1 MSYEQGKSAFYSGL
15 IAQSPYRPRVTVDEP
30 LAVGH
35 LFTIPAGELRWR
47 FDTSGGPGGQH
58 ANRSATRAEVSF
70 DLATSPSVPDDLRER
85 MLARLHTATAGGVIA
100 VTVDD
105 TRSQWRNRALARRRL
120 AEMLVDA
127 AKTRRHRVATMPSVG
142 ARRRRIERKRRR
154 AEIKRLRRGPDAE
167 E

>member
-1 MSYEQGKSAFYSGL
+1 MTQNSYRLGM
-15 IAQSPYRPRVTVDEP
+15 TTDEP

-35 LFTIPAGELRWR
+35 LFTIRADELHWR

-70 DLATSPSVPDDLRER
+70 DLAASPSVPDDLRER
-85 MLARLHTATAGGVIA
+85 MLSRLRTGSAGGVVS

-120 AEMLVDA
+120 AEVLVGA
-127 AKTRRHRVATMPSVG
+127 AKTRRRRIATMPSAA
-142 ARRRRIERKRRR
+142 ARRRRIERKRHR
-154 AEIKRLRRGPDAE
+154 AAVKRLRKGPDGE